1 MKPRKRT
8 GRPKGALGPVAV
20 SILGALAGS
29 PMTATALARKLKLRA
44 SAARY
49 TCSRLEAAGL
59 LTIVDRVK
67 VSGSHKPVACYARTA
82 AHQIS
87 QPCQLPML
95 FFAGRA

>member
-1 MKPRKRT
+1 M
-8 GRPKGALGPVAV
+8 
-20 SILGALAGS
+20 
-29 PMTATALARKLKLRA
+29 TALAVSRKLKLRA

-59 LTIVDRVK
+59 LTIVARVK

-82 AHQIS
+82 APQAA

-95 FFAGRA
+95 FFAGRP